1 MNVFITGASGFVGYN
16 LILFLLQAHPDWT
29 LFCLVR
35 TAEKAAKLSKLG
47 VHPVMGDLLSP
58 ETYQDS
64 LKSCEIIFHLAGL
77 VGLKDGED
85 FYAGNSGTM
94 NKLLETAYQAKTLS
108 RFVFVSSISAIDRPA
123 KTPFNA
129 PILPLDETSPGCPT
143 TDYGKSKRMAELALE
158 VSGLP
163 YTILR
168 PSYIHGPHPR
178 VGSSMD
184 RVIYDT
190 RNQLPYTR
198 FPFTGRASAIDVEDL
213 ARAITLS
220 ATHAKTLNKSYFISN
235 PEPVA
240 IPVFFSTLAKALG
253 VPYHPSYVSLKAL
266 KRIQQRAYRQNA
278 TPAARLM
285 QRILFE
291 DFFTC
296 SPQAFMQDT
305 GYHPQFSLSDAL
317 KRTVGWYRGQG
328 LLPS

>member
-16 LILFLLQAHPDWT
+16 LILHLLQAHTDWT

-35 TAEKAAKLSKLG
+35 TPGKAEKLSKLG
-47 VHPVMGDLLSP
+47 VQPVMGDLLSP
-58 ETYQDS
+58 ETYQAK
-64 LKSCEIIFHLAGL
+64 LKACDLIFHLAGL

-85 FYAGNSGTM
+85 FYAANSGTM
-94 NKLLETAYQAKTLS
+94 NNLLDVAHQANALS

-198 FPFTGRASAIDVEDL
+198 FPFTGRASEIDVEDL
-213 ARAITLS
+213 ARSITLS
-220 ATHAKTLNKSYFISN
+220 ASHPNTVNKSYFISN
-235 PEPVA
+235 PDPIP

-253 VPYHPSYVSLKAL
+253 VPYHPSYVSPKAL
-266 KRIQQRAYRQNA
+266 SRIQQRAYRQNT
-278 TPAARLM
+278 TPAARLI

-291 DFFTC
+291 DFFSC
-296 SPQAFMQDT
+296 SPQSFINDT
-305 GYHPQFSLSDAL
+305 GYQPQYSLGEAL
-317 KRTVGWYRGQG
+317 KRTVGWYREQG
-328 LLPS
+328 LLP

>member
-1 MNVFITGASGFVGYN
+1 MKVFITGASGFVGYN
-16 LILFLLQAHPDWT
+16 LVLHLLQAQPDWQ

-35 TAEKAAKLSKLG
+35 SPEKADKLAQLG
-47 VHPVMGDLLSP
+47 LYPVIGDLLSP
-58 ETYQDS
+58 ETYQEA
-64 LKSCEIIFHLAGL
+64 LKACELVFHLAGL

-85 FYAGNSGTM
+85 FYAANSGTM
-94 NKLLETAYQAKTLS
+94 NNLLDAAREAKAIS

-129 PILPLDETSPGCPT
+129 PISPLNGTSQACPT

-178 VGSSMD
+178 IGSSMD

-190 RNQLPYTR
+190 RNQVPYTR
-198 FPFTGRASAIDVEDL
+198 FPFTGKASEIDVEDL

-220 ATHAKTLNKSYFISN
+220 ATNPNTLNKSYFISN
-235 PEPVA
+235 PDPVP

-253 VPYHPSYVSLKAL
+253 VPYHPSYVSPKAL
-266 KRIQQRAYRQNA
+266 SRIQQRAYRHN
-278 TPAARLM
+278 TGPASRLM

-296 SPQAFMQDT
+296 SPEAFMKET
-305 GYHPQFSLSDAL
+305 GFQPQYSLSEAL
-317 KRTVGWYRGQG
+317 KRTVSWYREQG
-328 LLPS
+328 LLP